1 MTKEQDAI
9 SDLKE
14 IYDLMIEKNKNP
26 KIMWDRVIGGR
37 TLKHYHTIIEAL
49 RILDLIESDILEDS
63 QCGETGEY
71 GWFITPENR
80 QKIEGLI
87 DEQ

>member
-1 MTKEQDAI
+1 M
-9 SDLKE
+9 SDIDEALK
-14 IYDLMIEKNKNP
+14 DLEWFEKFTASPECK
-26 KIMWDRVIGGR
+26 
-37 TLKHYHTIIEAL
+37 YHTNDLINRAWLPVINKAL